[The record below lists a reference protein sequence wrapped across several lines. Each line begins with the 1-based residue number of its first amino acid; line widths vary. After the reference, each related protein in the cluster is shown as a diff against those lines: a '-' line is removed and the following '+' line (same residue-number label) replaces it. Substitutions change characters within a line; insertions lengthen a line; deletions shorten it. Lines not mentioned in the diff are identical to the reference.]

1 MFLEKIK
8 LAIGIMVGAAVVVT
22 AAMWFLLSSK
32 ESLTD
37 LLIPTVAVILA
48 ITSMKFVWDRAKSI
62 KAGLPAEDEF
72 SKKAM
77 HKAGYYAFLVG
88 IWTSVAM
95 MFLGSL
101 LEEDFNTLL
110 EPRHYAAA
118 AVLIPGIVF
127 IALALCFRDSGK
139 VD

>member
-1 MFLEKIK
+1 LEKIK
-8 LAIGIMVGAAVVVT
+8 VVIGIIVAAAVVVT
-22 AAMWFLLSSK
+22 AAMWFLLSGK
-32 ESLTD
+32 ESLGD

-48 ITSMKFVWDRAKSI
+48 ITSMKFVWDRAKSV

-88 IWTSVAM
+88 IWTSVIM

-101 LEEDFNTLL
+101 LEEDFSTLL

-118 AVLIPGIVF
+118 AVLVPGIVF
-127 IALALCFRDSGK
+127 IGLALYFRDRGK
-139 VD
+139 VE

>member
-1 MFLEKIK
+1 MEKIK
-8 LAIGIMVGAAVVVT
+8 VVIGIIVAAAVVVT
-22 AAMWFLLSSK
+22 AAMWFLLSGK
-32 ESLTD
+32 ESLGD

-48 ITSMKFVWDRAKSI
+48 ITSMKFVWDRAKSV

-88 IWTSVAM
+88 IWTSVIM

-101 LEEDFNTLL
+101 LEEDFSTLL

-118 AVLIPGIVF
+118 AVLVPGIVF
-127 IALALCFRDSGK
+127 IGLALYFRDRGK
-139 VD
+139 VE